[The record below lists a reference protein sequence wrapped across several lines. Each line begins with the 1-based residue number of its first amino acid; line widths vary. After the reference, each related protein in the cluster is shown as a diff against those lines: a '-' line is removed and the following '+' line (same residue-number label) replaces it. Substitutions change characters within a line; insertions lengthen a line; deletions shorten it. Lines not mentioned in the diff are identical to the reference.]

1 MTSLANPPAVDGDLT
16 MRAARLPR
24 LELEEIVSTYEEG
37 AQRLT
42 ALDGLSLKVAEAEF
56 VALVGPSGSGKSTLL
71 DIVAGLI
78 TQDSG
83 AVRLNGQL
91 TTAEQRLGQSAYMQ
105 QRDLLLPW
113 RTTTGNA
120 ALGLEAAG
128 MSRSDAEQRA
138 VTELWRF
145 GLDGFGDAYPGQLSG
160 GMRQRAAF
168 LRTILPRKDL
178 VLFDEPFG
186 ALDALTRSDLQAWLA
201 GLWEQERSSVLLVTH
216 DVEEAVFLADRV
228 IVLTP
233 RPGRVAFELTVSLP
247 RPRMRS
253 MIASAEFIR
262 DRATLLH
269 ALGLLGAALP

>member
-1 MTSLANPPAVDGDLT
+1 
-16 MRAARLPR
+16 
-24 LELEEIVSTYEEG
+24 
-37 AQRLT
+37 
-42 ALDGLSLKVAEAEF
+42 
-56 VALVGPSGSGKSTLL
+56 
-71 DIVAGLI
+71 
-78 TQDSG
+78 
-83 AVRLNGQL
+83 
-91 TTAEQRLGQSAYMQ
+91 MQ

-120 ALGLEAAG
+120 ALGLEASG
-128 MSRSDAEQRA
+128 MSRSDAERRA

-145 GLDGFGDAYPGQLSG
+145 GLDGFGDAYPAQLSG

-168 LRTILPRKDL
+168 LRTILPRKNL

-233 RPGRVAFELTVSLP
+233 RPGRVAFELDVSLP
-247 RPRMRS
+247 RPRTRS
-253 MIASAEFIR
+253 MLASSEFIR
-262 DRATLLH
+262 DRATLLQ
-269 ALGLLGAALP
+269 ALGLLGAPLP